1 MAEGKIYVA
10 AQDGLCVLED
20 GRVITLKAGVT
31 RVREGHPLLKGRE
44 VMFRELDVHYD
55 LEDARSAPE
64 EKKAEPVPDPPE
76 EKAKEPEKKTAG
88 LTSEDAPQ
96 PQPRGR
102 RRVMKTD

>member
-10 AQDGLCVLED
+10 SQDGLCVLED
-20 GRVITLKAGVT
+20 GRVVTLKAGVT

-64 EKKAEPVPDPPE
+64 EKKPEPVPDPPKEQTE
-76 EKAKEPEKKTAG
+76 EPGG
-88 LTSEDAPQ
+88 LTSKDAPQ

-102 RRVMKTD
+102 RRVTKTGD